1 MVTAGVAALWSAFVL
16 TSAVVLR
23 PRRAARVAA
32 LRLGRVRPAAAPR
45 PTTGLRGRLPS
56 LALMVSVAMGALAV
70 SPIAAAPAVGAVLLA
85 RRAAAGRAERRRR
98 HAVVGELPDVIALLA
113 LALGAGMTVTR
124 AVAAVGQRG
133 WGLLAGELRAV
144 ADEVANGR
152 RLADCL
158 EELPGRVGEGV
169 RPLTTALLSSERY
182 GTPILESLDRLAAET
197 RADARRRADEAARRA
212 PVKLAFPLVVCILP
226 AFALLTV
233 APLLASALRGLR
245 L

>member
-1 MVTAGVAALWSAFVL
+1 MG
-16 TSAVVLR
+16 
-23 PRRAARVAA
+23 
-32 LRLGRVRPAAAPR
+32 
-45 PTTGLRGRLPS
+45 
-56 LALMVSVAMGALAV
+56 SVAMGALAV
-70 SPIAAAPAVGAVLLA
+70 SPLAAAPAVGAVLLA
-85 RRAAAGRAERRRR
+85 RRAAAGRAERRRQR
-98 HAVVGELPDVIALLA
+98 AVAGELPDVIALLG

-133 WGLLAGELRAV
+133 WGRLAGELRAV

-212 PVKLAFPLVVCILP
+212 PVKLAFPLVACILP

>member
-1 MVTAGVAALWSAFVL
+1 MVTAAVAALWSAFVL

-23 PRRAARVAA
+23 PRRPPRVPAPPP
-32 LRLGRVRPAAAPR
+32 GSVRQPSSPR
-45 PTTGLRGRLPS
+45 PTTGLRGRLRP
-56 LALMVSVAMGALAV
+56 LALILSVVMGALAV
-70 SPIAAAPAVGAVLLA
+70 SPIAAAPAVGALLLA
-85 RRAAAGRAERRRR
+85 RRAAAKGTERRRQL
-98 HAVVGELPDVIALLA
+98 AVVGELPDVIALLG

-133 WGLLAGELRAV
+133 WGLLAEELRRI

-158 EELPGRVGEGV
+158 EELPARVGEGV

-212 PVKLAFPLVVCILP
+212 PVKLAFPLVACILP